1 MSELG
6 ERIQL
11 IFDTARLYEQKIKE
25 LEQQKA
31 ELIAKLEFIK
41 DFGYKNSGCGF
52 SCAKVADEILKKYS
66 GE

>member
-11 IFDTARLYEQKIKE
+11 IFDTARLYEQKIKK

-31 ELIAKLEFIK
+31 ELIESIHRIGVNCNYHLDCPI
-41 DFGYKNSGCGF
+41 
-52 SCAKVADEILKKYS
+52 DEALKKYS